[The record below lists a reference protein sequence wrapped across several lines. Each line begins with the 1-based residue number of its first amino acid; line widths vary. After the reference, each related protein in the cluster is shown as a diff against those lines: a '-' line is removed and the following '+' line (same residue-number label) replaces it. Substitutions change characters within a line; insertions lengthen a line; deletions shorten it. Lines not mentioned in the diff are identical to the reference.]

1 MGIKVKALLLDNVFS
16 RTENAFLKESA
27 ECFYD
32 CPCEMKFEAY
42 HGWMDHE
49 NSEHAYLPVFHI
61 LGHITELHFN
71 KQLPYDI
78 TSVYFDE
85 KDRTKL
91 LKDILYYPT
100 PDELVHLIK
109 TGKYFTKDF
118 QIPEVLS
125 ANSYDFPCMA
135 NVKILSPVLVDDMD
149 GLQVPLIYIGLNGT
163 GVSRKNDK
171 LLDYYGIE
179 FDSRY
184 PVYALTAESSGYV
197 DPSLMMYLEEP
208 KVEHDKSYDFDKS
221 DYYITPEEEAQ
232 MMTNREMERQPEVE
246 PDVSKDFSQSDYET
260 MVLASADRAIS
271 RRVEQKWLKK
281 LNKQNVVESVH
292 DGLTSSE
299 NEKIEDV
306 SKSNSVE
313 TSEIPSYQDSEF
325 LHVDEPSNSY
335 VTNSFVNTVETD
347 ESLESSN
354 VLKNVAPDE
363 PEQLKE
369 IKIPE
374 FGIDGNMVK
383 KSVEED
389 SSQLSPVEESLDET
403 VDDDSKIVD
412 KGDVSDV
419 ELQKKLNEKQGRVML
434 RNSAQE
440 LNHSDSDNFEN
451 MGDYSNDEQLGE

>member
-1 MGIKVKALLLDNVFS
+1 MGIKVKALLLDSVFS

-32 CPCEMKFEAY
+32 CPCEMRFEAY

-49 NSEHAYLPVFHI
+49 SSEHAYLPVFHI
-61 LGHITELHFN
+61 LGHVTELHFD

-109 TGKYFTKDF
+109 TGKYFTRDF

-125 ANSYDFPCMA
+125 ANSYDFPCVV
-135 NVKILSPVLVDDMD
+135 NVKILPPVLVDDVD

-184 PVYALTAESSGYV
+184 PIYALTAESSGYV

-208 KVEHDKSYDFDKS
+208 KVEHDKSNDFDKS

-232 MMTNREMERQPEVE
+232 MMTNREMEQQPEVE
-246 PDVSKDFSQSDYET
+246 PDVSKDFRQSDFED
-260 MVLASADRAIS
+260 MLLASADRAIS

-281 LNKQNVVESVH
+281 LTKQTAVEHVPDDSK
-292 DGLTSSE
+292 SSE
-299 NEKIEDV
+299 VENTETVQE
-306 SKSNSVE
+306 SESVE
-313 TSEIPSYQDSEF
+313 TSVYDSSEF
-325 LHVDEPSNSY
+325 LHVDEPSTSY
-335 VTNSFVNTVETD
+335 DTNSFINTAETGESVE
-347 ESLESSN
+347 SPN

-363 PEQLKE
+363 PEQIKE